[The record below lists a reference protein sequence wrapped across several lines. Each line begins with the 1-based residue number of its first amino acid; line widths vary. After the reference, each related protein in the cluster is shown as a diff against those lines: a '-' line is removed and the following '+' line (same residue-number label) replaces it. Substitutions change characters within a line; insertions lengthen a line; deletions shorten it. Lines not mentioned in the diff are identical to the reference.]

1 MSASRK
7 DLLKE
12 LKTNDSYWGNGPDGN
27 GCNRRKSRRDQSRE
41 IGRTN
46 NSNGSC
52 KTKIDM

>member
-7 DLLKE
+7 DLLQE
-12 LKTNDSYWGNGPDGN
+12 LKANDSYWGNGPDGKGSN
-27 GCNRRKSRRDQSRE
+27 KRKSRRDESRK

-46 NSNGSC
+46 NSNGGC

>member
-1 MSASRK
+1 MSASKK

-27 GCNRRKSRRDQSRE
+27 SCNRRKSRRDQSRD

-46 NSNGSC
+46 NSNGGC